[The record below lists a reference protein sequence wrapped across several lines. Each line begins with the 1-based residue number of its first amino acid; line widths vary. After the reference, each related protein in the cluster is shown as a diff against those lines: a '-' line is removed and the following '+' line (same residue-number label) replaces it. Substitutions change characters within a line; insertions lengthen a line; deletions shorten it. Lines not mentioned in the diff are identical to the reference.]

1 MLVDLNADDMRVLT
15 LDNYVEYVR
24 GIIDEF
30 KGEDITLVC
39 HSFGGRIALKDAG
52 NTAVK
57 RLVLTDIAGLKP
69 RRGIKYF
76 YRRLRYRMNKLLGKD
91 TSKCGSP
98 DYQALSP
105 VMKRTF
111 NNIINE
117 HLDSYITKINVPTLI
132 VWGRQDKDTPIYM
145 AKKLHKKIPKSGLIV
160 FRKAG
165 HFSYLDEFATF
176 VKAIES
182 FIGCE

>member
-1 MLVDLNADDMRVLT
+1 MLVDLNADNMHVLT

-30 KGEDITLVC
+30 KSEDITLVC

-52 NTAVK
+52 NIAIK

-69 RRGIKYF
+69 RRGLKYF
-76 YRRLRYRMNKLLGKD
+76 YRKLRYKLNKLLGKD

-132 VWGRQDKDTPIYM
+132 VWGGQDKDTPIYM

-165 HFSYLDEFATF
+165 HFSYLDEFETY